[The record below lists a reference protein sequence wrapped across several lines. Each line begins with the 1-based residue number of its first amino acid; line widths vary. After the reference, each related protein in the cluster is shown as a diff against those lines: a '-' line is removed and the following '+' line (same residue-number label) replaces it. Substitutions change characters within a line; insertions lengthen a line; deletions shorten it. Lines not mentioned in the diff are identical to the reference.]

1 MLHFA
6 DCPAVARAELAQD
19 YEVLGLEVEAELD
32 ADLERVV
39 LVVFAEPRVTG
50 GGGGLWWGCAEGKA
64 LLVLPLHRL
73 GGEG

>member
-6 DCPAVARAELAQD
+6 DCSAVARAELAQD

-32 ADLERVV
+32 ADLEGVV
-39 LVVFAEPRVTG
+39 LVVFALPRITG
-50 GGGGLWWGCAEGKA
+50 SGSGLWWGCAESKT